1 MAGNLTRQRALALY
15 KELRQLGR
23 DYPDPAYDFN
33 GRVRRLFEKN
43 RNLTDRDEIEK
54 ALRMGE
60 YIKKGVSTPL
70 YSVSRVLNRI
80 RKKPWHSILF
90 ENIDISRGCIQT
102 LCRIPDKIQLT
113 PSGAHPLPFEPG

>member
-60 YIKKGVSTPL
+60 YIKKETLAL
-70 YSVSRVLNRI
+70 YSL
-80 RKKPWHSILF
+80 RKYRHLK
-90 ENIDISRGCIQT
+90 RMY
-102 LCRIPDKIQLT
+102 PDSMSD
-113 PSGAHPLPFEPG
+113 P